1 MPKLEVK
8 NVCYLEIGAQVNTDA
23 KPYQIVHFKYI
34 GFIVLQF
41 YLKEVKE
48 AMKKEEIVGKKR
60 SKNWKAD

>member
-1 MPKLEVK
+1 MFVILM
-8 NVCYLEIGAQVNTDA
+8 IGAQVNTDA

-48 AMKKEEIVGKKR
+48 AMKKEEIVEKKR
-60 SKNWKAD
+60 VRIGRQIRTKFF